1 MGTRRWVLAR
11 TWLLSRAQC
20 PEMPG
25 TIPADFRRS
34 SVVVQLPSACWF
46 SGGRL
51 YPGLAS
57 TVWPVPWATGP
68 IRSTSS
74 RDLILEILNKMSSSM
89 VLSVETI
96 GGNDHN

>member
-11 TWLLSRAQC
+11 ILGLLSRAQC
-20 PEMPG
+20 PELPG

-46 SGGRL
+46 SGVGRL
-51 YPGLAS
+51 YQGLAS
-57 TVWPVPWATGP
+57 TVWLVPWATGP

-74 RDLILEILNKMSSSM
+74 RDLILKF
-89 VLSVETI
+89 
-96 GGNDHN
+96 